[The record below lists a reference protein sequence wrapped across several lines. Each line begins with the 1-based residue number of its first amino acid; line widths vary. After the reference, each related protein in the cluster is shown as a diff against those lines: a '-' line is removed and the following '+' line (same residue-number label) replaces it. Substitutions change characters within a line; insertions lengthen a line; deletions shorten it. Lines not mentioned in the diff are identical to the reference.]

1 MAPVVATLRNAL
13 ACGAVVVAACGGG
26 GDADDDTSDASDGSA
41 VDAASGGSAFVQLA
55 GQRVDLPHVEAYLYI
70 YQGTIQLRL
79 NASTEPDFDCFGSQ
93 GCTSMYVAIPGDA
106 LLGDL
111 GCDTP
116 QVQLIVQR
124 DDAYFITDPPVVPP
138 GPEVTTSCA
147 FTVAARGPVGALT
160 SLADITGVL
169 HDSLGTEL
177 VVEGGAIDAVRSD
190 DVTPE

>member
-1 MAPVVATLRNAL
+1 MAPVVATHRIVLVSAAL
-13 ACGAVVVAACGGG
+13 LASACGGG
-26 GDADDDTSDASDGSA
+26 AGDDGVDASDGSIVDGGA
-41 VDAASGGSAFVQLA
+41 GDAAAGSAFVQLG
-55 GQRVDLPHVEAYLYI
+55 GQAIDLPYVEGYLYI

-106 LLGDL
+106 VLGEL

-124 DDAYFITDPPVVPP
+124 DDAYFVTDPVAADVA
-138 GPEVTTSCA
+138 TSCA

-160 SLADITGVL
+160 SLIGIKGVL
-169 HDSLGTEL
+169 HDGVGTQL
-177 VVEGGAIDAVRSD
+177 FVEDGAIDAVRGA
-190 DVTPE
+190 DVTPD